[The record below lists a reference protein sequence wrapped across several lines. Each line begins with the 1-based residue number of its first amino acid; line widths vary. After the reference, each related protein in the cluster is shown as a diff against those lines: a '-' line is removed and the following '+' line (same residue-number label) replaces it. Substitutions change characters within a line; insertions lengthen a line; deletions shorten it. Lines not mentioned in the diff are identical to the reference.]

1 MNNISVE
8 LFSEDLSASV
18 KFTESRFPGGEL
30 HVRVESVI
38 CEYECEYESKISN
51 FMLNGMLYNQCINSV
66 RFNLIYKN
74 DLDLMRIALMKDAL
88 QEIIGYDVKY
98 TLSMP
103 YHPYARQ
110 DRVCTDGD
118 AFSLRVAVNMIR
130 SLNFDKIYVQDPHS
144 NVLAGMYPAGMLEIQ
159 SQDIVLMNLI
169 RWNLSKSENPKS
181 LVLIAPDEGAFK
193 KTEALLDKFHGF
205 AFQDVSMIRCFK
217 KRDPKTGKILSV
229 ECLDEIPNKSVTV
242 VVTDD
247 ICDGGGTFIALIEN
261 IKHKFCKGSKFYLC
275 VTHGIFSKGVDVLE
289 DVGYAAVFAVNDM
302 TKYEQPY

>member
-1 MNNISVE
+1 M
-8 LFSEDLSASV
+8 
-18 KFTESRFPGGEL
+18 
-30 HVRVESVI
+30 
-38 CEYECEYESKISN
+38 
-51 FMLNGMLYNQCINSV
+51 
-66 RFNLIYKN
+66 IYKN
-74 DLDLMRIALMKDAL
+74 DLDLIRIALMKDAI
-88 QEIIGYDVKY
+88 QEIIGSNTKY
-98 TLSMP
+98 SLNMP

-110 DRVCTDGD
+110 DRVCAQGD

-130 SLNFDKIYVQDPHS
+130 SLNFDKILVKDPHS
-144 NVLAGMYPAGMLEIQ
+144 NVLAGMYPAGVLEIK

-193 KTEALLDKFHGF
+193 KTESLLDKFDYS
-205 AFQDVSMIRCFK
+205 AFTDVSMVRCFK

-229 ECLDEIPNKSVTV
+229 ECLDEIPNNPVTV

-261 IKHKFCKGSKFYLC
+261 IKHKFSKGSKFYLC
-275 VTHGIFSKGVDVLE
+275 VTHGIFSKGVDVLKE
-289 DVGYAAVFAVNDM
+289 AGYDAVFAANDM